1 MANWFT
7 RYKGPHGG
15 TGMGSW
21 DRAINDGYTPQQIA
35 AAVDG
40 SGLTVGWRL
49 RDAADAVNA
58 GVRAEQQAQQRV
70 ADQERSLRSQYEGQ
84 IDDYRRRV
92 EDYKN
97 QVTSLS
103 SQYEGALKQSQ
114 EYQQSAAEFEDKF
127 NKRTTE
133 FEAARQEAD
142 RYREEAVGQQ
152 LRAIRSG
159 ATSSGNQK
167 GIGIDTDLQG
177 GAPRFSDDR
186 ESSGSSLA
194 DLAKAEGGLTDSV
207 LNRKGPVVERIQQRQ
222 TGTTGRTNNPLASG
236 SGTNSY
242 YTSRFA

>member
-1 MANWFT
+1 
-7 RYKGPHGG
+7 
-15 TGMGSW
+15 MGSW

-58 GVRAEQQAQQRV
+58 GVRAERQAQQRV

-97 QVTSLS
+97 QVTNLS

-142 RYREEAVGQQ
+142 RYREESVGMQ

-159 ATSSGNQK
+159 ATAEGSQTSGGGIGDLTGGRPQYSSG
-167 GIGIDTDLQG
+167 
-177 GAPRFSDDR
+177 DDDALTKA
-186 ESSGSSLA
+186 S
-194 DLAKAEGGLTDSV
+194 KAEGGLTDSV
-207 LNRKGPVVERIQQRQ
+207 LNRKGPVVERMVTSQQRSQ
-222 TGTTGRTNNPLASG
+222 PQQRSSGLSRGVGTG
-236 SGTNSY
+236 SY
-242 YTSRFA
+242 YASRFG